1 MNDSPQDEMELAKT
15 VRALDRRQRFLPMPK
30 TAARWVSQIIAR
42 RGIAETQS
50 SNELET
56 VWREVVGEVLAGQ
69 TRVGGVRRGV
79 CEITVENSALLQQI
93 SFQQRDFLRQ
103 IQAKK
108 PHFAIQ
114 NFRFR
119 VGPIR

>member
-1 MNDSPQDEMELAKT
+1 MTA
-15 VRALDRRQRFLPMPK
+15 RAVERRQRFLPTPR
-30 TAARWVSQIIAR
+30 TAARWVNQIIAR

-50 SNELET
+50 TNELET
-56 VWREVVGEVLAGQ
+56 VWRDVVGEVLAGQ
-69 TRVGGVRRGV
+69 TRIGAVRRGV

-103 IQAKK
+103 IQVRK

-119 VGPIR
+119 VGPVR